1 MFIAAEL
8 LQLWEIISW
17 VTSCLKCCHKA
28 PRCSSTVQELSILLS
43 KEMLKVQVKCKIQI
57 TTWTC
62 QGAEPELRRISAL
75 NTTAQGPCPSILH
88 RTGEFDTAKPSAGQH
103 RGRAELGWQLMLLKA
118 LSHNLL
124 SFFFFFPPASPITQS
139 FLSSSL
145 NFYQPFTANC
155 TNPQV
160 FSLIF
165 CRCSEMNLLRQQPR
179 AAQGTLQDHEII

>member
-28 PRCSSTVQELSILLS
+28 PRCSSIVQELSILLS

-124 SFFFFFPPASPITQS
+124 SFFFFHQHLPSPNHSFPAVWTFTSPSLLTAQILRYFPS
-139 FLSSSL
+139 FS
-145 NFYQPFTANC
+145 AGAVRWIC
-155 TNPQV
+155 
-160 FSLIF
+160 
-165 CRCSEMNLLRQQPR
+165 
-179 AAQGTLQDHEII
+179 